1 MKWSN
6 EKAVSGTAHSI
17 LSIYAFLNPQHC
29 HQERFCPPKWTEVLL
44 TVFAVSLFFALGGL
58 CALSILYVSV
68 SVKLSAQ
75 ETNVTI
81 MVRETEELRANYTRV
96 TEDLHI
102 NDSELFMVRE
112 LAANFSIVG
121 ERLSFYEGEMDT
133 FSYAFISAFTAQS
146 LNCDMSLTSFH
157 GKLYFFSSNKMD
169 WSSSRAFC
177 VSKGADLV
185 TITSRTEQLFLASK
199 IKDTYWIGLNDL
211 DTEGLWVW
219 VNNQTLN
226 ETGVLFWHGRD
237 SEISEP
243 DNWKKEDLTGENCA
257 LVNNNFNYL
266 NNWFDSSCNS
276 KWKFICEKK

>member
-17 LSIYAFLNPQHC
+17 LSIYAFLGNSTEE
-29 HQERFCPPKWTEVLL
+29 QERFCPPKWTEVLL
-44 TVFAVSLFFALGGL
+44 IVSLFFALGGL

-81 MVRETEELRANYTRV
+81 MVRE
-96 TEDLHI
+96 
-102 NDSELFMVRE
+102 
-112 LAANFSIVG
+112 LAANYSIVG
-121 ERLSFYEGEMDT
+121 EQLSFYEGELIPDP
-133 FSYAFISAFTAQS
+133 FRQS
-146 LNCDMSLTSFH
+146 LNISALFFISSILTSFH

-185 TITSRTEQLFLASK
+185 TITSLTEQLFLASK

-243 DNWKKEDLTGENCA
+243 DNWKKLDLTGENCA

>member
-1 MKWSN
+1 M
-6 EKAVSGTAHSI
+6 
-17 LSIYAFLNPQHC
+17 
-29 HQERFCPPKWTEVLL
+29 EV
-44 TVFAVSLFFALGGL
+44 ALV
-58 CALSILYVSV
+58 VSV
-68 SVKLSAQ
+68 ECLLLKPDWFHQVGFSG
-75 ETNVTI
+75 
-81 MVRETEELRANYTRV
+81 RENLV
-96 TEDLHI
+96 
-102 NDSELFMVRE
+102 
-112 LAANFSIVG
+112 
-121 ERLSFYEGEMDT
+121 
-133 FSYAFISAFTAQS
+133 
-146 LNCDMSLTSFH
+146 SFH

-185 TITSRTEQLFLASK
+185 TITSLTEQLFLASK

-243 DNWKKEDLTGENCA
+243 DNWKEEDLTGENCA
-257 LVNNNFNYL
+257 LVNNYFNYL

-276 KWKFICEKK
+276 KRKFICEKKSFTSISDA

>member
-1 MKWSN
+1 MDSVFQTSSFMYSTVDSD
-6 EKAVSGTAHSI
+6 EIHSQYKGN
-17 LSIYAFLNPQHC
+17 STEE
-29 HQERFCPPKWTEVLL
+29 QERFCPPKWTEVLL
-44 TVFAVSLFFALGGL
+44 IVSLFFALGGL

-96 TEDLHI
+96 TEDLRI
-102 NDSELFMVRE
+102 NDIMVRE
-112 LAANFSIVG
+112 LAANYSIVG
-121 ERLSFYEGEMDT
+121 EQLSFYE
-133 FSYAFISAFTAQS
+133 AFTAQS

-185 TITSRTEQLFLASK
+185 TITSLTEQLFLASK

-243 DNWKKEDLTGENCA
+243 DNWKKLDLTGENCA